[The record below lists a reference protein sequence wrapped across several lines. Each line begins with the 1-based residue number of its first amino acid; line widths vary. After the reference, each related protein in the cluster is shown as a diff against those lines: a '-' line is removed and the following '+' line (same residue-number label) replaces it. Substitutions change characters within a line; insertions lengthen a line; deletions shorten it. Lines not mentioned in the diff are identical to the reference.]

1 MPRCLGFVKRHNRQC
16 LKNVKGQEYC
26 GDHRAAAGAT
36 AGATAGA
43 AAGAA
48 AGATAVGA
56 TTADTPTG
64 AGTANPKHAAAES
77 PTATKPTAA
86 TKTKPDAGGAA
97 VANAEPTADTPT
109 GAGTANPKHAA
120 AESPTATKPTA
131 AKSAAGDADTTTY
144 LKHHAPPTRVATRA
158 SKQKIYAYAGAVARV
173 SEPELH
179 THTLR
184 NLRGSPFT
192 EKRKI
197 KIFDIQKGIDP
208 ILGRELTRAN
218 SQLDHMLE
226 VQVSHMLLPSSVYMS
241 CVSSVCFYGYL
252 FLLS

>member
-56 TTADTPTG
+56 T
-64 AGTANPKHAAAES
+64 
-77 PTATKPTAA
+77 
-86 TKTKPDAGGAA
+86 
-97 VANAEPTADTPT
+97 TADTPT